1 GKLDRR
7 ALPEPDQDAYASQA
21 YEAPQGTVERT
32 IADIWQQLLGLEQIG
47 RHDGFF
53 ELGGH
58 SLMAVSLIERL
69 REHGLNADVRSV
81 FGAPTLRDLASA
93 LTDTTSTAFQAPAN
107 RIPADCT
114 SLTPDMLP
122 LVDLTVDQLERIVA
136 AIPGGAANIQDIY
149 PLAPL
154 QQGILFH

>member
-93 LTDTTSTAFQAPAN
+93 LTDTTNTAFQAPAN

-122 LVDLTVDQLERIVA
+122 LV
-136 AIPGGAANIQDIY
+136 
-149 PLAPL
+149 
-154 QQGILFH
+154 